1 MSRKILSAAIA
12 ASMLAAASI
21 TPAEAGKNRDV
32 GIAVAAGSAAIGL
45 AAASAAAA
53 HRDRDRYDYHHG
65 HGAPTNAV
73 AACVHQ
79 ADRVVRR
86 QGGLYVRLDRVRRTE
101 PVANG
106 IRVVADMTGVYPR
119 FRKTSRV
126 RCVVDHDRV
135 IRFRYN

>member
-1 MSRKILSAAIA
+1 MNRKLLAIAVA
-12 ASMLAAASI
+12 ASMMTAAGLS
-21 TPAEAGKNRDV
+21 PAEAGRKDV
-32 GIAVAAGSAAIGL
+32 GIAVAAGIAAIGL

-53 HRDRDRYDYHHG
+53 HRDRDYYDYHHG
-65 HGAPTNAV
+65 HDSSTNAV

-101 PVANG
+101 RVANG
-106 IRVVADMTGVYPR
+106 IRVVADMTGVHR
-119 FRKTSRV
+119 NFSKRSRV

-135 IRFRYN
+135 VRFNYN

>member
-1 MSRKILSAAIA
+1 MKRKILTAGIA
-12 ASMLAAASI
+12 VAMLAAASL

-32 GIAVAAGSAAIGL
+32 GIAVAAGIAAIGL

-53 HRDRDRYDYHHG
+53 HRDNEYYDYHHG
-65 HGAPTNAV
+65 HGSSTNAI
-73 AACVHQ
+73 AACVHR
-79 ADRVVRR
+79 ADKVVRR

-119 FRKTSRV
+119 YRKTSRV

-135 IRFRYN
+135 VRFRYN